1 MVPLITVILHGTI
14 TYSSIKER
22 KHYVRS
28 PRLLKTTLFSFER
41 CLATH
46 KKFCKEMESIEKF
59 KNFRFPSLI
68 DIHMSCVLRLVDIMH
83 KYIAFLALL

>member
-1 MVPLITVILHGTI
+1 MVPLITVILQGTI
-14 TYSSIKER
+14 TYSSIIER

-46 KKFCKEMESIEKF
+46 KKKFCKEIESIEKF

-68 DIHMSCVLRLVDIMH
+68 DIHMSSVLCLVDIMH
-83 KYIAFLALL
+83 K

>member
-1 MVPLITVILHGTI
+1 MVPLITVILQGTI
-14 TYSSIKER
+14 TYSSIIER

-46 KKFCKEMESIEKF
+46 KKSSVKKWNQSKSSRIFG
-59 KNFRFPSLI
+59 
-68 DIHMSCVLRLVDIMH
+68 
-83 KYIAFLALL
+83 FLL